1 MQLQLYLQLLMP
13 KRVSAELSNNPTLEV
28 VSRPFIQ
35 RDEASEILKLL
46 IPRNNSS
53 FAALGGLIEE
63 ASRLPGTLSIEQ
75 SANLRPIETSLHFR
89 RQNDH
94 LNNQGKKKS

>member
-35 RDEASEILKLL
+35 RDEASMILKLL
-46 IPRNNSS
+46 IPRNNSI
-53 FAALGGLIEE
+53 FAALRALIEE
-63 ASRLPGTLSIEQ
+63 AITVPETLFNEQ
-75 SANLRPIETSLHFR
+75 STNRSISDGRTIT
-89 RQNDH
+89 
-94 LNNQGKKKS
+94 